1 MALDGSG
8 LTAVVEDQNL
18 AVTRN
23 NLSKLDVPVQVAA
36 QQPMKLRTRCDSD
49 PLWLGGVSINNDT
62 QGRPGMI
69 CTGPSSSSYHCS
81 GGFGVRIDSARYLLT
96 AGHCGAPGDHFSGD
110 TRRYIGQVTDENV
123 GHDLMLIKTESAGWI
138 WDGTPGE
145 SDFIKPVIGWG
156 WTYKG
161 QSLCYSGATSGARRG
176 HKVGGAFTTIC
187 GDEIYGHRECYNDMI
202 SAKVPGGMLGG
213 LGGDSGPR
221 SSNSPTTTR
230 RYAPWA
236 RSRAAPSG

>member
-1 MALDGSG
+1 
-8 LTAVVEDQNL
+8 
-18 AVTRN
+18 
-23 NLSKLDVPVQVAA
+23 
-36 QQPMKLRTRCDSD
+36 
-49 PLWLGGVSINNDT
+49 
-62 QGRPGMI
+62 
-69 CTGPSSSSYHCS
+69 
-81 GGFGVRIDSARYLLT
+81 
-96 AGHCGAPGDHFSGD
+96 
-110 TRRYIGQVTDENV
+110 
-123 GHDLMLIKTESAGWI
+123 
-138 WDGTPGE
+138 
-145 SDFIKPVIGWG
+145 VIGWG